1 MSEKILIVR
10 RLPGLPDRIQMQFE
24 TEEGEVLWT
33 APLDPRIGKILA
45 GRWKCRLRGKID
57 QNNQMEILGEAL

>member
-1 MSEKILIVR
+1 
-10 RLPGLPDRIQMQFE
+10 MQFE